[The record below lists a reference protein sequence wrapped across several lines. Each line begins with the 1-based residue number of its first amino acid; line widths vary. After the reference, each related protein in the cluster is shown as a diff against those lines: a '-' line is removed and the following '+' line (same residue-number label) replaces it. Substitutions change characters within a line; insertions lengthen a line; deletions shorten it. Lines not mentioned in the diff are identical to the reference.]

1 MKENMNTTMETPK
14 KRILVVDDQPRNT
27 RLMKLCLEQTH
38 DYVVREEN
46 NANAALAAAE
56 EFQPH
61 LILLDVMMPDV
72 DGGEL
77 AVRLKANP
85 KLKAVPI
92 VFLTAAITKGE
103 VKANGGQ
110 LGGYPFLAK
119 PVVLAEV
126 VACLKQQLGSQL

>member
-1 MKENMNTTMETPK
+1 MNTKMETPK
-14 KRILVVDDQPRNT
+14 KRILVIDDQPRNT
-27 RLMKLCLEQTH
+27 RLIKLYLEQTN

-61 LILLDVMMPDV
+61 LILLDVMMPDL

-77 AVRLKANP
+77 ATSFRLNP

-103 VKANGGQ
+103 VQAHGGQ
-110 LGGYPFLAK
+110 LGGFPFLAK
-119 PVVLAEV
+119 PVVLTEV
-126 VACLKQQLGSQL
+126 VACLKQQLGASV

>member
-27 RLMKLCLEQTH
+27 RLMKLYLEQTN

-46 NANAALAAAE
+46 NANTALGTAE

-77 AVRLKANP
+77 AIRFKANP

-103 VKANGGQ
+103 VKASGGQ
-110 LGGYPFLAK
+110 LG
-119 PVVLAEV
+119 
-126 VACLKQQLGSQL
+126 